1 MTSKILLL
9 FILMSGLIDI
19 PNAAFSA
26 DKDDYNRRGAGW
38 YDRWY
43 DNDRDIRHLQGRWY
57 MEGDPTKPTEIAIN
71 GRRLEARN
79 EIGQTSRLEADRAGN
94 VHASDWEVYGKV
106 RGNRIDWSNGT
117 TWTRRPSERIGS
129 QMNGRLRRL
138 EGRWY
143 VNGDP
148 NKPAEIYVDGRRVEA
163 KNENGQT
170 SRLEIDR
177 DGDIRASD
185 WQGIRG
191 DVRAD
196 RIEWSNG
203 TTWRKW
209 PSERFG
215 RR

>member
-9 FILMSGLIDI
+9 FILMSGIIAI

-26 DKDDYNRRGAGW
+26 DGNY
-38 YDRWY
+38 
-43 DNDRDIRHLQGRWY
+43 RDIRHLQGRWY
-57 MEGDPTKPTEIAIN
+57 REGDPNKPTEIVIN

-79 EIGQTSRLEADRAGN
+79 EIGQTSRLETDRGGN

-117 TWTRRPSERIGS
+117 TWMRRPSEGIGS
-129 QMNGRLRRL
+129 QMDGRLRRL
-138 EGRWY
+138 AGRWY

-170 SRLEIDR
+170 SRLEVDR

-185 WQGIRG
+185 WQGTRG
-191 DVRAD
+191 DVRGD
-196 RIEWSNG
+196 RIEWNNG
-203 TTWRKW
+203 TTWRKG